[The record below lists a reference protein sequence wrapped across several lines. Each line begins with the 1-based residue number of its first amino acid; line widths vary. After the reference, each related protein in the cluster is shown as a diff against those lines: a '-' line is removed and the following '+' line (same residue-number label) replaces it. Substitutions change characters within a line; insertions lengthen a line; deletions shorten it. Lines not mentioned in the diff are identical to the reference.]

1 VVEALTGAV
10 LHHRAGGFAFRERGS
25 RPSKTA
31 LRLWARRRCP
41 RCVPGSPDL
50 DRIAILKQL
59 IHGRVAAM
67 GHIALQREID
77 APVERVF
84 AYVDD
89 HRNTVRYMRGLTL
102 WSPTTAVVHGKD
114 AEFEVVMKAGPA
126 NLHSVVRI
134 TTWTENRSIAWRS
147 IEGFQQKGRWGFSER
162 GDHTAVTLDME
173 YEFGGGIAG
182 RMLGKAAEPAVRH
195 NLEQSV
201 NALKEQTERLRPAA
215 AKRAA
220 AKPAA
225 PRGERPAA
233 KPRRPPKSA

>member
-1 VVEALTGAV
+1 
-10 LHHRAGGFAFRERGS
+10 
-25 RPSKTA
+25 
-31 LRLWARRRCP
+31 
-41 RCVPGSPDL
+41 
-50 DRIAILKQL
+50 
-59 IHGRVAAM
+59 M
-67 GHIALQREID
+67 GHIALRRDIQ

-102 WSPTTAVVHGKD
+102 WSPTTDVVHGKD

-134 TTWTENRSIAWRS
+134 TTWTENRTIAWRS
-147 IEGFQQKGRWGFSER
+147 IEGFQQKGRWAFGQR
-162 GDHTAVTLDME
+162 GEHTEVTLDME

-201 NALKEQTERLRPAA
+201 AALKEQTERLRSAA
-215 AKRAA
+215 AKRPA
-220 AKPAA
+220 AKIAA
-225 PRGERPAA
+225 SGGQRPAS
-233 KPRRPPKSA
+233 KPRRPSRSA